1 MIYTLDARRI
11 RPAGNFYVAPSAQ
24 VIGDV
29 VLGDD
34 VSIWFGA
41 VVRADCDTITIGAG
55 TNIQDG
61 SVLHVDP
68 GAPLTI
74 GERCTIG
81 HMVML
86 HGCTLGDHCLIGIG
100 SVILNKARVGS
111 NSIVG
116 ANSLITEGK
125 EFPPG
130 SLIMGTPAKVVR
142 ALSDEQIAMLAHGAD
157 HYIDNARLY
166 DQDLAIDPRFGN

>member
-1 MIYTLDARRI
+1 MIYALGTRRV
-11 RPAGNFYVAPSAQ
+11 RPAGAFYVAPSAQ

-29 VLGDD
+29 VLGED

-41 VVRADCDTITIGAG
+41 IVRADCDTITIGAG

-61 SVLHVDP
+61 SVLHVDA
-68 GAPLTI
+68 GVPLTI
-74 GERCTIG
+74 GERCIVG
-81 HMVML
+81 HKVML

-100 SVILNKARVGS
+100 SVVLNKARIGS
-111 NSIVG
+111 NCIVG

-130 SLIMGTPAKVVR
+130 SLIMGAPAKVVR
-142 ALSDEQIAMLAHGAD
+142 ALSEEQIAMLAHGAD
-157 HYIDNARLY
+157 HYVENARLF
-166 DQDLAIDPRFGN
+166 DRELVVDPRFAD